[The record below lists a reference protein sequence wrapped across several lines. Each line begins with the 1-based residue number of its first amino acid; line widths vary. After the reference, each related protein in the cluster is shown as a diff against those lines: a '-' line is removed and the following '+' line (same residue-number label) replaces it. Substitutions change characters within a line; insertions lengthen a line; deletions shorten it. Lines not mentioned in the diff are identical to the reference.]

1 MYRATTAIH
10 TFTLPEQAASYAEI
24 HITYK
29 QGNAQIIKHAENG
42 VLPSGMTFDDKDVI
56 IRLTQDETKTF
67 APNKAVDV
75 QVRVLTTGG
84 DAYASRIF
92 KVKVNDVLCDEVLS

>member
-1 MYRATTAIH
+1 MYRVTTAIH

-24 HITYK
+24 QITYK
-29 QGNAQIIKHAENG
+29 QGATRIIKHAENG

-56 IRLTQDETKTF
+56 IKLTQDETKTF
-67 APNKAVDV
+67 AANKAVDV

-92 KVKVNDVLCDEVLS
+92 KVKINDVLNDEVLS